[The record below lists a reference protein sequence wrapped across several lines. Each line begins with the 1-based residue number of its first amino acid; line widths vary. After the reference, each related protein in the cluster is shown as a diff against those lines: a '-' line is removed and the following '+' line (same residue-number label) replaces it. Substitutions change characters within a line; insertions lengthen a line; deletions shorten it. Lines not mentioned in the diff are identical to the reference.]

1 MKTNYTIDGKYVR
14 KNGEIEAICPVDNES
29 KLHAIW
35 VMEGRNPA
43 YYYENVDGVVYRR
56 DAHTELKEK

>member
-1 MKTNYTIDGKYVR
+1 VVIKTQYTIDGNYVR
-14 KNGEIEAICPVDNES
+14 KNGAIEAICPIDDES

-43 YYYENVDGVVYRR
+43 HFYENVDGVVYRR
-56 DAHTELKEK
+56 DVHPD